1 MNDCHVQAIS
11 EHLCLKPSSMAT
23 SILHCMLIA
32 MALINIM
39 HPSNRLLVVLFTTQI
54 HYYFE
59 FSG

>member
-11 EHLCLKPSSMAT
+11 KQLCLKPSSMAT

-39 HPSNRLLVVLFTTQI
+39 HPSNRLSILLFITQI
-54 HYYFE
+54 HYYLSFLD
-59 FSG
+59 